1 MSLDS
6 TWSVE
11 AVSARGVKVM
21 NVMKVIIAACILAC
35 LVAVPGWAQNPD
47 ELNFTSNSTEFRDI
61 RRMLRKYL
69 DASALEKLKER
80 QRTVAGMS
88 TLEDISKRRA
98 YFREHMLRDLGGLPE
113 RTPLHARVVGVL
125 ERPAYRIEKVVFESQ
140 PHFYVTANLYVPKTG
155 KPPYPAILFPLGHEE
170 GGKANP
176 IWQQVLGSLATKGF
190 VALTWDPIGQGE
202 RIQVYDQDLG
212 GSKIGAS
219 TTEHTVLDAQA
230 LLVGDHVARY
240 TIWDGM
246 RALDYLLSR
255 PEVDPARVGLTGNS
269 GGGTHTSYIAALDDR
284 IAVAVPSCYITSWR
298 RMLET
303 IGPQD
308 GEQVFPRWF
317 EDGLDY
323 PDYIYAFAPKPFLI
337 LSAIRDFFP
346 IGGARESYAEASKV
360 YAALGAADKLS
371 MFEVDDGHGYS
382 KPRRMKAYDWLSRW
396 LKGVEDRTPESEI
409 EIATVQELNCTPTG
423 QVATSLGGETV
434 SSLNR
439 ARMEQFRANRRIQ
452 PGDLSR
458 VAREISHYEPPSGPV
473 GVSSYGVLTRPG
485 YRIEKLIYE
494 SEPGILIP
502 SLLYLPD
509 KGTARSAAVLL
520 VAGEGKAAV
529 ASAAEGYAKSG
540 LVVLSID
547 ARGFGET
554 QPRVDTSGPGDS
566 EFFSYFGNYEEIQ
579 IAMLLGKS
587 MTGMRAQDITR
598 GIDLLV
604 TRPEVDHDR
613 IYAYGKGAG
622 AVPLLYAAS
631 SDSRIR
637 KVAFDGMLASY
648 ESVVASNV
656 QRRVLEYVV
665 PGVLKHFD
673 LPDLVAAFAPRE
685 VWLVDSTDPLGQVL
699 PFSEARKQYRS
710 VSEAYLHAGAERV
723 LHTRNRRPG
732 EGAIQIPFEESE
744 DQ

>member
-1 MSLDS
+1 
-6 TWSVE
+6 
-11 AVSARGVKVM
+11 
-21 NVMKVIIAACILAC
+21 MKVIAAACILAC
-35 LVAVPGWAQNPD
+35 LFSVLGWAQNSQ

-61 RRMLRKYL
+61 KRMLRKYL
-69 DASALEKLKER
+69 DESAVEKLKER
-80 QRTVAGMS
+80 QRTVSGMS
-88 TLEDISKRRA
+88 TLEDVGKRRA

-113 RTPLHARVVGVL
+113 RTPLNARVVGVL
-125 ERPAYRIEKVVFESQ
+125 ERPAYRIEKIIFESQ

-170 GGKANP
+170 GGKAYP

-202 RIQVYDQDLG
+202 RIQIYDQDLG
-212 GSKIGAS
+212 GSKVGAS

-240 TIWDGM
+240 TIWDGV
-246 RALDYLLSR
+246 RALDYLVSR

-284 IAVAVPSCYITSWR
+284 IKVAAPSCYITSWR
-298 RMLET
+298 RLLET

-308 GEQVFPRWF
+308 GEQVFPHWI

-337 LSAIRDFFP
+337 MSAIRDFFP
-346 IGGARESYAEASKV
+346 IGGARESYAEASRV
-360 YAALGAADKLS
+360 YSALGAADKLS
-371 MFEVDDGHGYS
+371 MFEADDGHGYS
-382 KPRRMKAYDWLSRW
+382 KPRRARAYDWLSRW
-396 LKGVEDRTPESEI
+396 LKGVEDHTLEPEI
-409 EIATVQELNCTPTG
+409 EIATIEELNCTPTG
-423 QVATSLGGETV
+423 QVATALGGETV

-439 ARMEQFRANRRIQ
+439 GRLQQLRVNLRTKPADLPRA
-452 PGDLSR
+452 
-458 VAREISHYEPPSGPV
+458 VREITRYQPATEPV
-473 GVSSYGVLTRPG
+473 RVSSYGVLTRPG

-509 KGTARSAAVLL
+509 QGTARNPAVLL
-520 VAGEGKAAV
+520 VAGEGKASV
-529 ASAAEGYAKSG
+529 ASEAEGYAKSG

-554 QPRVDTSGPGDS
+554 QPRVDAPGPGDS
-566 EFFSYFGNYEEIQ
+566 EFSRYFGDYDEIQ

-587 MTGMRAQDITR
+587 MAGMRARDIIR
-598 GIDLLV
+598 GMDLLDA
-604 TRPEVDHDR
+604 RPEVDHDR

-637 KVAFDGMLASY
+637 KVAFDGMLSSY
-648 ESVVASNV
+648 ESIVASNV

-665 PGVLKHFD
+665 PGVLKSFD
-673 LPDLVAAFAPRE
+673 LPDLVAALAPRA
-685 VWLVDSTDPLGQVL
+685 VWLVDTNDPLGQVL
-699 PFSEARKQYRS
+699 PTNQARKEYRS
-710 VSEAYLHAGAERV
+710 ASEAYLHAGAPRAI
-723 LHTRNRRPG
+723 HTRNRRPG
-732 EGAIQIPFEESE
+732 EGAIQISFEVGE
-744 DQ
+744 DR